1 MDQRNESCFL
11 ADRFQQQGVAERYV
25 SPHLFLKTE
34 AFFLSSPG
42 LNRKTRLSRHRGGAE
57 KVRIVQEEEPTNKR
71 LFKGDWLQA
80 RFHQRLTLLF
90 FHSGMLLDVDG
101 PLLGVSYETVAT
113 GAGSGL
119 GVYAVQGFQGQ

>member
-11 ADRFQQQGVAERYV
+11 VDRFQQQGVAERYV

-34 AFFLSSPG
+34 AFFLGSPG
-42 LNRKTRLSRHRGGAE
+42 LYRKTRLGRHRGGAE
-57 KVRIVQEEEPTNKR
+57 KVRIVQEEEQANKT

-80 RFHQRLTLLF
+80 RFHQRLTLF
-90 FHSGMLLDVDG
+90 SHSGMLLDVDE
-101 PLLGVSYETVAT
+101 PLLGVSYETAAT

-119 GVYAVQGFQGQ
+119 GVNVVQGFQGQ